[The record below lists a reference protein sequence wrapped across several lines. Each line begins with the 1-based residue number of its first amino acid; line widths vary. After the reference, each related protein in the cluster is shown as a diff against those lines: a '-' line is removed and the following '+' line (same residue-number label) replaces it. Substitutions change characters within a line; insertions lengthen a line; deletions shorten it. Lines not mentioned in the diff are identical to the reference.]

1 VVDVSADV
9 VDEALADV
17 SRGLVEVEEELFGA
31 EFGELRVPFEEA
43 VGVVHVSP
51 VVLIMVDAHGLGIEM
66 RFEGVVGV
74 GQRREGVRAAGGG
87 DLSG

>member
-17 SRGLVEVEEELFGA
+17 SRGLVEVEEELFGT
-31 EFGELRVPFEEA
+31 EFGELRVPLKEA

-51 VVLIMVDAHGLGIEM
+51 VVLIMVDAHGFGIDM

-74 GQRREGVRAAGGG
+74 GQRGEGVRAAGGG
-87 DLSG
+87 GLSG